1 MKQKYTITVA
11 DMEVNVLSEA
21 PAEEV
26 EKIVGVLDRR
36 IRSILLKSQ
45 SCSKTEAT
53 ILCALD
59 FCADKLQMKEA
70 IEVLMSDLEDERS
83 KIAVLEEKVA
93 LLENNLEKTE
103 RECAR
108 LESENKKLSGV
119 EDKPD
124 EQSTETQPTEAQP
137 TESETEKKAR
147 SRSRVGGMFDLL
159 TFTDI

>member
-11 DMEVNVLSEA
+11 DMDVSVLSEA

-26 EKIVGVLDRR
+26 ERIVGVLDRR

-45 SCSKTEAT
+45 TCSKTEAT

-70 IEVLMSDLEDERS
+70 IEVLMSDLEDERA
-83 KIAVLEEKVA
+83 KVAALEEKVA
-93 LLENNLEKTE
+93 LLQTNLEKTE
-103 RECAR
+103 SERAR
-108 LESENKKLSGV
+108 LDSENKSLKGI
-119 EDKPD
+119 EDKPAEA
-124 EQSTETQPTEAQP
+124 EQ
-137 TESETEKKAR
+137 SETEKKAR